1 MLIEWEPLTLIYQG
15 LPNWQELFSFCQKIM
30 AVVMSLFTMLH
41 ENKMVQ
47 QEKLCTSIKQ
57 SKKSEQFSSEN

>member
-1 MLIEWEPLTLIYQG
+1 
-15 LPNWQELFSFCQKIM
+15 M
-30 AVVMSLFTMLH
+30 AVVMSLFTMRH

-57 SKKSEQFSSEN
+57 SKKANNFRAKTNNSEGYPWHLTKFLIHFNNF

>member
-1 MLIEWEPLTLIYQG
+1 
-15 LPNWQELFSFCQKIM
+15 
-30 AVVMSLFTMLH
+30 MSLFTMRH

-57 SKKSEQFSSEN
+57 SKKANNFRAKTNNSEGYPWHSTKFLVHFNNF